1 MPDLASALKRLVV
14 GRPVRTERLGGTL
27 LPKRLALP
35 VFASDALSSVA
46 YAPDE
51 ILLTL
56 ALAGVAATALSP
68 AVGLAVVVV
77 MVVVVLSYRQTV
89 RAYPSGGG
97 GYEVV
102 TTNLGRRAGRGVG
115 SALLVDY
122 LLTVAVSV
130 SSGVQYLASAVPP
143 LQPYR
148 VPIAALLVAALAL
161 LNLRGTRESGRVIG
175 VPFYLFMASVGVLA
189 LVGAG
194 RELLGG
200 GLPDAATASLTVV
213 PDPAHDQAL
222 TTLGGAFLVLRAF
235 TSGCAALTGVEAV
248 ANGVPTFRRP
258 RSGNAATT
266 LLLLGGISA
275 AMLMSVI
282 WLATAIDVRVV
293 ERPAEQLLR
302 DGVPVG
308 AGYHQDP
315 AIVQIADSVLWGWA
329 PVVALVAVVAG
340 AILLL
345 AANTA
350 FTGFPVLASVLARDG
365 LLPRRLHTRGDRLT
379 YSNGILALAAGAA
392 VLVVVLQA
400 DVTRLIQLYI
410 VGVFVSFTLTQT
422 GMVRHWRGV
431 LRREHDPALRSAARR
446 SRAINL
452 VGAVLTAVVL
462 VVVLVTK
469 LTRGAWITVLLVAVV
484 FLLMGAVRR
493 HYDDVARRTAVPAD
507 AEARSLPAR
516 VHAIVL
522 VSTLN
527 QPTARALAYARA
539 TRPSS
544 LEAVTVLLDEDSTDE
559 LRRRWDEVRV
569 PVPLTVLDAP
579 FRDVTEPVLEH
590 VRAVRRASPR
600 EIVVVYIPEYV
611 AARVWYR
618 LLHNGSA
625 RRLLDRLRLVPG
637 VVVATVPFQLARA
650 DEVGGQE
657 VARD

>member
-1 MPDLASALKRLVV
+1 MPDLVPALKRLVV

-35 VFASDALSSVA
+35 LFASDALSSVA

-56 ALAGVAATALSP
+56 ALAGVGATALSP
-68 AVGLAVVVV
+68 AVGLAVVLV
-77 MVVVVLSYRQTV
+77 MLVVVASYRQTV

-102 TTNLGRRAGRGVG
+102 TTNLGPRAGRLAG

-122 LLTVAVSV
+122 VLTVAVSV
-130 SSGVQYLASAVPP
+130 SSAAQYVASAVPW

-148 VPIAALLVAALAL
+148 VPLAVVVIAVLAVV
-161 LNLRGTRESGRVIG
+161 NLRGVRESGRAFAL
-175 VPFYLFMASVGVLA
+175 PFYLFMGAVGTLA
-189 LVGAG
+189 VVGAA
-194 RELLGG
+194 RELFGG
-200 GLPDAATASLTVV
+200 GLPDAATAALTVV

-222 TTLGGAFLVLRAF
+222 MTIGGAFLVLRAF

-248 ANGVPTFRRP
+248 ANGVPEFRRP
-258 RSGNAATT
+258 KADNAATT
-266 LLLLGGISA
+266 LLLLGGISS
-275 AMLMSVI
+275 AMLTAVI
-282 WLATAIDVRVV
+282 WLAGAIDVRVV

-302 DGVPVG
+302 GGVPVG
-308 AGYHQDP
+308 PDYHQDP
-315 AIVQIADSVLWGWA
+315 AIVQIADSVFAGWSPA
-329 PVVALVAVVAG
+329 VVLVAVAAG

-350 FTGFPVLASVLARDG
+350 FNGFPVLASVLAKDG

-379 YSNGILALAAGAA
+379 YSNGILALAGGAA

-410 VGVFVSFTLTQT
+410 VGVFVSFTLSQT
-422 GMVRHWRGV
+422 GMLRHWRRV
-431 LRREHDPALRSAARR
+431 LRSEHSAAVRTHARR
-446 SRAINL
+446 GRVINL
-452 VGAVLTAVVL
+452 SGAVLTGTVL
-462 VVVLVTK
+462 VVVLATK
-469 LTRGAWITVLLVAVV
+469 LTRGAWITVVLVALV
-484 FLLMGAVRR
+484 FLLMGAVRA
-493 HYDDVARRTAVPAD
+493 HYDGVARRVGVPGDDAVRA
-507 AEARSLPAR
+507 LPAR

-539 TRPSS
+539 TRPST
-544 LEAVTVLLDEDSTDE
+544 LEAVTVQLDAAETLA
-559 LRRRWDEVRV
+559 LRERWDEARV

-579 FRDVTEPVLEH
+579 FRDVTEPVLAH
-590 VRAVRRASPR
+590 VRSVRLASPR
-600 EIVVVYIPEYV
+600 EIVVVYLPEYV
-611 AARVWYR
+611 VQGTWQR

-625 RRLLDRLRLVPG
+625 RRLLARLRLVDG
-637 VVVATVPFQLARA
+637 VVVSTVPFRLGTGAVTTKE
-650 DEVGGQE
+650 DHV
-657 VARD
+657 